1 MAGKREQANDE
12 FLEKIQGRSSRAI
25 LDYFFSHGIC
35 VGRYE
40 FAKAYSLPEHQPV
53 FVPLGI
59 AFAQVNESIKLIHD
73 IGSLSLAA
81 KEKTMRAVY
90 QIEESLRARRG
101 AVEGLASALA
111 KINLAQASVPAS
123 PKLWPYAVGG
133 TAFFFFAFFAW
144 PCALIGLVI
153 YSIGAGKLFSF
164 KKRKALAD
172 ASLRQANI
180 AFDHVVRMELTP
192 RNAFAEA

>member
-1 MAGKREQANDE
+1 MAGKRKQANDE

-25 LDYFFSHGIC
+25 LDHFFSHGIC

-73 IGSLSLAA
+73 IGSLSLAT
-81 KEKTMRAVY
+81 KEKTMRVVY
-90 QIEESLRARRG
+90 QIEESLRAHRG
-101 AVEGLASALA
+101 GVEGLASALA

-164 KKRKALAD
+164 KKRKALAE
-172 ASLRQANI
+172 ASLRHANI

-192 RNAFAEA
+192 RNALAEA